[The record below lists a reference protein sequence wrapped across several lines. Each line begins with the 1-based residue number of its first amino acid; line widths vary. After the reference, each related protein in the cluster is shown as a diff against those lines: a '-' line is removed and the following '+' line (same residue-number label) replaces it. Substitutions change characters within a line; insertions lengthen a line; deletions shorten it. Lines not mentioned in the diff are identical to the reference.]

1 MERERDVQH
10 EKMRRVINRDTAIT
24 RREKAMTLK
33 EAEVEQKERAARH
46 TIDSA
51 KAAAKM
57 IDEERSDLQQWE
69 VAV

>member
-1 MERERDVQH
+1 
-10 EKMRRVINRDTAIT
+10 VI
-24 RREKAMTLK
+24 LK
-33 EAEVEQKERAARH
+33 DLEVDQKERAARH